1 MCVAPYDPLDS
12 ARSDKFARFRASPPS
27 NSCQE
32 RASLRRC
39 SATRADMLRVLLY
52 GDSLI
57 AGYHHF
63 SGPVV
68 SWAPHLE
75 GHLGKALKRP
85 VEVVAH
91 GQGGLTASAMRSGP
105 GLRKLLGGKRF
116 DLVVIHAGAND
127 FMQAG
132 GWEEGIAGTI
142 VADVAALHATA
153 RQAGSKTASL
163 GIPLGPGVG
172 DREGLTQLNDGIA
185 SGGGADLF
193 FDTTALMPYAQNAQL
208 WSTDGVHFT
217 HDGYVEWAR
226 RMAGPL
232 ATLLR
237 GSPKGSGGHGS
248 GRHSNEESQPGL
260 GTEPHRHG

>member
-1 MCVAPYDPLDS
+1 MLPL
-12 ARSDKFARFRASPPS
+12 
-27 NSCQE
+27 
-32 RASLRRC
+32 L
-39 SATRADMLRVLLY
+39 TWTMLRVLLY
-52 GDSLI
+52 SDSLI

-68 SWAPHLE
+68 SWAPQLE
-75 GHLGKALKRP
+75 GYLGKALKRP

-91 GQGGLTASAMRSGP
+91 GEGGLTASAMRNGP

-132 GWEEGIAGTI
+132 GWEEGIAGKI
-142 VADVAALHATA
+142 VADVAALHATV

-185 SGGGADLF
+185 TGGGADLF
-193 FDTTALMPYAQNAQL
+193 VDSTALMPYAQNAQL
-208 WSTDGVHFT
+208 WSTDGVHLT

-237 GSPKGSGGHGS
+237 DSPRGSGGHGS
-248 GRHSNEESQPGL
+248 GRHSEGSGL
-260 GTEPHRHG
+260 AEPHRHG

>member
-1 MCVAPYDPLDS
+1 
-12 ARSDKFARFRASPPS
+12 
-27 NSCQE
+27 
-32 RASLRRC
+32 
-39 SATRADMLRVLLY
+39 MLRVLLY

-185 SGGGADLF
+185 SGGGSDLF

-237 GSPKGSGGHGS
+237 GSLKGSGGHGS
-248 GRHSNEESQPGL
+248 RRHSSEESQPGL
-260 GTEPHRHG
+260 AAQSHGTPARLNMWKMPTEK